1 MDMKDIIKDAIQRF
15 KNLWKRNIKRLVT
28 ERNNLLKS
36 YYFDSEKNDLV
47 LRYIEFEVVDT
58 LNLRNLNAQNVLFN
72 KELEL
77 MKQYTY
83 KYLSISQN
91 LKNSNQIISYHTVI
105 ECCQV

>member
-1 MDMKDIIKDAIQRF
+1 MKDIIKDAIQRF

-83 KYLSISQN
+83 KHLSMSQN
-91 LKNSNQIISYHTVI
+91 LKNSNQIISYHTII

>member
-1 MDMKDIIKDAIQRF
+1 MKDIIKDAIQRF

-83 KYLSISQN
+83 KYLSMSQN

>member
-1 MDMKDIIKDAIQRF
+1 MKDIIKDAIQRF

-83 KYLSISQN
+83 KYLSMSQN
-91 LKNSNQIISYHTVI
+91 LKNSNQIISYHIVI